1 MISSMKR
8 YIQGLV
14 SMVLSVVIFAS
25 CMGSNDNETDYSNNT
40 AITSFSLATVNRYIH
55 TTGNSGQDSV
65 YVSKLS
71 NPVTFTIDQYNGLIY
86 NTDSL
91 PTDVDVKHVLAT
103 INSKNNGTIFV
114 VNNDTLYYYSSTDSI
129 DFSKPREIRVYAQN
143 GQDYRKYTV
152 TVNVHQMDNSTLSWK
167 KMNASDFPD
176 ESEEDL
182 SWKEAALLAGM
193 KQYIGHGR
201 AEGYAFNS
209 DGMLMVSEDKG
220 LTWRADNLEEDASWL
235 PTDNIAFCSYPFI
248 ANFETDYQ
256 LMIGTS
262 DKNDKACVVWRKIA
276 EFAENSLESKW
287 VLVPVESNNSYY
299 LPKMDNLNL
308 VHFNDVLLAIGNNG
322 KIYQS
327 QDWGLTW
334 KTTTK
339 YTLPTNIGT
348 YNLKVVVD
356 ENDYLWLEGLDTGEV
371 WRGIMIE

>member
-1 MISSMKR
+1 MKR

-91 PTDVDVKHVLAT
+91 PSDVDVKHVLAT

-167 KMNASDFPD
+167 KMNASDFPE

-193 KQYIGHGR
+193 KHYIGHGR

-220 LTWRADNLEEDASWL
+220 LTWKADSLETDASWL

-287 VLVPVESNNSYY
+287 VLVPFESNNPYY

-348 YNLKVVVD
+348 YNLKAVVD

>member
-91 PTDVDVKHVLAT
+91 PSDVDVKHVLAT

-167 KMNASDFPD
+167 KMNASDFPE

-193 KQYIGHGR
+193 KHYIGHGR

-220 LTWRADNLEEDASWL
+220 LTWKADSLETDASWL
-235 PTDNIAFCSYPFI
+235 PTDNIAFCSYLFI

-287 VLVPVESNNSYY
+287 VLVPFESNNPYY

-348 YNLKVVVD
+348 YNLKAIVD

>member
-14 SMVLSVVIFAS
+14 GMVLSAVIFAS
-25 CMGSNDNETDYSNNT
+25 CMGSNDSDTDYSNNT

-152 TVNVHQMDNSTLSWK
+152 TVNVHQIDNSTLSWK
-167 KMNASDFPD
+167 KMNAFV
-176 ESEEDL
+176 
-182 SWKEAALLAGM
+182 KTF
-193 KQYIGHGR
+193 K
-201 AEGYAFNS
+201 
-209 DGMLMVSEDKG
+209 
-220 LTWRADNLEEDASWL
+220 
-235 PTDNIAFCSYPFI
+235 
-248 ANFETDYQ
+248 
-256 LMIGTS
+256 
-262 DKNDKACVVWRKIA
+262 
-276 EFAENSLESKW
+276 NSLVVKTKI
-287 VLVPVESNNSYY
+287 VCNCLYKFYPLRPNN
-299 LPKMDNLNL
+299 
-308 VHFNDVLLAIGNNG
+308 F
-322 KIYQS
+322 
-327 QDWGLTW
+327 
-334 KTTTK
+334 
-339 YTLPTNIGT
+339 
-348 YNLKVVVD
+348 
-356 ENDYLWLEGLDTGEV
+356 
-371 WRGIMIE
+371 

>member
-14 SMVLSVVIFAS
+14 GMVLSAVIFAS
-25 CMGSNDNETDYSNNT
+25 CMGSNDSDTDYSNNT
-40 AITSFSLATVNRYIH
+40 AITSFSLATINRYIH

-91 PTDVDVKHVLAT
+91 PSDVDVKHVLAT

-152 TVNVHQMDNSTLSWK
+152 TVNVHQIDNSTLSWK
-167 KMNASDFPD
+167 KMNASDFPE

-193 KQYIGHGR
+193 KHYIGHGR

-220 LTWRADNLEEDASWL
+220 LTWRADSLEEDPSWL

-287 VLVPVESNNSYY
+287 VLVPFESNNPYY

-348 YNLKVVVD
+348 YNLKAVVD